1 MSSILSFIAGTWYLG
16 VIGIVCGVGMLLTT
30 AKPVHASK
38 EIMSDASRNPLAYD
52 RERFEAEIRTKMM
65 QTVQSNK
72 FATDRQTEA
81 ILVSFVYLLV
91 SVACR
96 LFGY

>member
-1 MSSILSFIAGTWYLG
+1 MSSTLSFIASTWYLG
-16 VIGIVCGVGMLLTT
+16 VIGVVCGIGMLLTA
-30 AKPVHASK
+30 AKPIDASK
-38 EIMSDASRNPLAYD
+38 QVMSDANQNPLAYD
-52 RERFEAEIRTKMM
+52 RERFEAEIRARMW

-72 FATDRQTEA
+72 FATDRQTE
-81 ILVSFVYLLV
+81 IIFVSFVYLLV